1 VTVAPLAALA
11 MSEWAFSTQFTAA
24 RLARFARLTTPV
36 RAAPFD
42 DFSGPQSAHDLKD
55 VEVLLTSWGS
65 PQLTAQHLDRLP
77 RLQAVFHC
85 AGGVRPLVTEDFW
98 DRGIVITSAAD
109 ANAMPVAEFTF
120 SSIVLAGKRAQY
132 FARTAG
138 DSAGQASGLVDRAS
152 LGNHH
157 GAIGIIGFSRIGRRV
172 VHMLAQLTGTTVLVS
187 DPYARRAD
195 VEALGAKLV
204 PLEEL
209 LPKVRV
215 LSIHA
220 PELPETRHMI
230 GARELAALPTGATVV
245 NTARGSLIDHDA
257 LLAECRAGRL
267 DAVLD
272 VTDPEPLPPDSPLL
286 SLPNV
291 SITPHI
297 AGSLGAES
305 GLLVDSALDELENY
319 TSGRPLRFRL
329 LPEERGRMT

>member
-1 VTVAPLAALA
+1 
-11 MSEWAFSTQFTAA
+11 
-24 RLARFARLTTPV
+24 
-36 RAAPFD
+36 
-42 DFSGPQSAHDLKD
+42 
-55 VEVLLTSWGS
+55 
-65 PQLTAQHLDRLP
+65 
-77 RLQAVFHC
+77 
-85 AGGVRPLVTEDFW
+85 
-98 DRGIVITSAAD
+98 
-109 ANAMPVAEFTF
+109 
-120 SSIVLAGKRAQY
+120 
-132 FARTAG
+132 
-138 DSAGQASGLVDRAS
+138 
-152 LGNHH
+152 
-157 GAIGIIGFSRIGRRV
+157 